1 MHACGLCYAVVPVYD
16 GRARG
21 GKPAFMF
28 TDADFKRLP
37 TWPLYKKGSS
47 EIPVD
52 SVVSVGYTLG
62 TYKSTTSGTVLSSN
76 IQFVIVLATPA

>member
-1 MHACGLCYAVVPVYD
+1 MYD
-16 GRARG
+16 GRARN

-28 TDADFKRLP
+28 SEADFKSLSS
-37 TWPLYKKGSS
+37 WPLYHKGTS

-62 TYKSTTSGTVLSSN
+62 TYKGTTGPVLSSN
-76 IQFVIVLATPA
+76 IQFVIVLAIP